1 MTNTA
6 NYNLPQREASDRVKR
21 SDFNAAMQSIDT
33 ALAGAAKIA
42 TGSYTGTGTCG
53 SSNPTSITFTA
64 APKLIIL
71 FRVVYP
77 GEEARAMAG
86 NAMYVPAFLLWGI
99 TAKLGSSD
107 YSTVSYNG
115 NTIGWYSYNS
125 ADIQYNV
132 KDGVYYYVAFI

>member
-1 MTNTA
+1 
-6 NYNLPQREASDRVKR
+6 
-21 SDFNAAMQSIDT
+21 
-33 ALAGAAKIA
+33 
-42 TGSYTGTGTCG
+42 
-53 SSNPTSITFTA
+53 
-64 APKLIIL
+64 
-71 FRVVYP
+71 
-77 GEEARAMAG
+77 MAG